1 MHPLV
6 FSGLKAIFFGQTALK
21 KNPFKGAKD
30 IKNISVLGAGLM
42 GAGIAEVSMA
52 KGFTVSMVD
61 KFEKGLQNGFKQIKG
76 NMDKKVGGH
85 DKERVM

>member
-1 MHPLV
+1 M
-6 FSGLKAIFFGQTALK
+6 
-21 KNPFKGAKD
+21 
-30 IKNISVLGAGLM
+30 LGAGLM

-76 NMDKKVGGH
+76 NMDKKVGGQRC
-85 DKERVM
+85 ESCMGSSEEEVMRIAFMHHTTTKMIHYQD

>member
-1 MHPLV
+1 
-6 FSGLKAIFFGQTALK
+6 
-21 KNPFKGAKD
+21 
-30 IKNISVLGAGLM
+30 M

>member
-1 MHPLV
+1 
-6 FSGLKAIFFGQTALK
+6 
-21 KNPFKGAKD
+21 
-30 IKNISVLGAGLM
+30 M

-76 NMDKKVGGH
+76 NMDKKVGG
-85 DKERVM
+85 E